1 MLKNILENLNEKN
14 NSSASILDYIARK
27 NVPVSPKM
35 IERILGVEEGTY
47 FHMLDLLNVP
57 LLRKLQD
64 KRKTISC
71 FDKWSNDDIFSG
83 ADGIELEEPVCAV
96 LSGKKAIHHNSDI
109 WTGFDSQGRRWVSPG
124 NISDERVKRFWVT
137 VGEQIHRRIVNSDW
151 FEMENCEFCE
161 DIPCFIN
168 KTIMSNECGYGEDDL
183 KKTKMELI
191 KLYFDV
197 TEEVLNDYRDDLKSL
212 LEYSEND
219 LVDGYNEILGYDFKI
234 IDLIITA
241 ENARTA
247 ILEYKDFKSYFGKE
261 EWKYLKHNLK
271 DMYDKKSEGFKMVQ
285 EIFKSTKG
293 YEDFKIVT
301 SLDEMKEILK
311 GYQN

>member
-1 MLKNILENLNEKN
+1 MLRSILESLNEKDD
-14 NSSASILDYIARK
+14 SSVVILEFIARK
-27 NVPVSPKM
+27 FVPISPKM
-35 IERILGVEEGTY
+35 MERIFGDEEGTY

-57 LLRKLQD
+57 QLRKLQN
-64 KRKTISC
+64 KRKTVSC
-71 FDKWSNDDIFSG
+71 FDKWNNDDIFSG

-96 LSGKKAIHHNSDI
+96 LSGKKAVHHNADI
-109 WTGFDSQGRRWVSPG
+109 WTKFDSQGRRWVEPD
-124 NISDERVKRFWVT
+124 NIADSRVRRFWKT
-137 VGEQIHRRIVNSDW
+137 MGEQIHRRIMDTDW
-151 FEMENCEFCE
+151 FETENCEFCK
-161 DIPCFIN
+161 DLSCFIG
-168 KTIMSNECGYGEDDL
+168 KTIVSNECKYNEDDL

-197 TEEVLNDYRDDLKSL
+197 TEEVLIDYKDDLKSL

-247 ILEYKDFKSYFGKE
+247 ILDYKDFKSYFGKE
-261 EWKYLKHNLK
+261 EWKYLKHNSK

-293 YEDFKIVT
+293 YEDFTIVI
-301 SLDEMKEILK
+301 SLEEMKKILK
-311 GYQN
+311 SYQS